1 MLFGFIKRQNE
12 NVRLQI
18 MVVAVGVL
26 LLLSKFVA
34 FFLTNSNAILTDA
47 LESIINVVAGAFS
60 LYSLILSARPR
71 DENHPYGHGKI
82 EFIAATLEGS
92 LILIAGG
99 IIIFKSV
106 YNLIEPVELNQL
118 DFGII
123 LIAVSGAVNYG
134 VGYLTVVR
142 GKQSKSMVLTAG
154 GRHLMSDAYST
165 AGILVGLLLIY
176 LTGQVWLDSAVAILF
191 GLIICFTGF
200 RILRGSVAGIMDEAD
215 YELLKDI
222 VKVLN
227 ENRRPNWID
236 IHNLRVIKYGS
247 TLHIDCHLTVPWY
260 LNVLEAHDE
269 VEAVGKVV
277 REKIDPSIELFI
289 HTDPCIEPSCAICTK
304 ENCNH
309 RQHPYKARV
318 EWEFEKVIADR
329 KHRLDE

>member
-1 MLFGFIKRQNE
+1 MFGKIRNQSE
-12 NVRLQI
+12 NIRLQI

-47 LESIINVVAGAFS
+47 LESIINVVAGGFS

-92 LILIAGG
+92 LIIVAGG
-99 IIIFKSV
+99 IIIIKSI
-106 YNLIEPVELNQL
+106 YNLFEPVPLEKL
-118 DFGII
+118 DIGIL
-123 LIAVSGAVNYG
+123 LIAISGVINYAVG
-134 VGYLTVVR
+134 LSTSRKGR
-142 GKQSKSMVLTAG
+142 KSKSMVLEAG

-165 AGILVGLLLIY
+165 AGILVGLVLIY
-176 LTGQVWLDSAVAILF
+176 LTGMVWLDSLVAILF
-191 GLIICFTGF
+191 GGIICVTGM
-200 RILRGSVAGIMDEAD
+200 RILRASVAGIMDEAD
-215 YELLKDI
+215 YALLKEI

-227 ENRRPNWID
+227 ENRRENWID

-269 VEAVGKVV
+269 VEAVGKVI

-289 HTDPCIEPSCAICTK
+289 HTDPCIETSCSVCTK
-304 ENCNH
+304 LQSCEV
-309 RQHPYKARV
+309 RRHPFKARV
-318 EWEFEKVIADR
+318 EWEFDKVIADR
-329 KHRLDE
+329 KHSL